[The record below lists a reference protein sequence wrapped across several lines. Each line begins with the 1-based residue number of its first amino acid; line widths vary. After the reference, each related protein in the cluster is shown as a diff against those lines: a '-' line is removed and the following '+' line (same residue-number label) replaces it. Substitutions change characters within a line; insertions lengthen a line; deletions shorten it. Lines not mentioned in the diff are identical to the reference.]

1 MPRRSLVLAVA
12 GLVATVAPAM
22 AADEMLSGSF
32 ALAGGEATVEGHL
45 AVTETAPLSLEL
57 ELTYTDAG
65 IGEPVTAFTEELT
78 QQLHLLAVDSS
89 LTHLVH
95 EHVKAATADGRFATG
110 MQVPR
115 PGLYHIYADA
125 VPEGRGQQVVRF
137 DVQVGE
143 AAADIAPAPQPFALD
158 ALIAVPIGDYE
169 VTIDAREAQP
179 YVEGAWHIAIS
190 KAGQPATDL
199 SPYLGVAA
207 HAILIRAADLSYV
220 HAHPTEGGA
229 DTGHDAH
236 ASGHAHAP
244 APAENAHAGHAAPAS
259 VAPEMTLHLTP
270 PGAGRYTLFLEFI
283 GGGEIQTLAVP
294 LEWPAS

>member
-1 MPRRSLVLAVA
+1 MPRRSMMLAVA
-12 GLVATVAPAM
+12 VLVATTAPAL
-22 AADEMLSGSF
+22 AADASLTGSF
-32 ALAGGEATVEGHL
+32 ALAGGEASVEGHL

-57 ELTYTDAG
+57 ELSYTDAG
-65 IGEPVTAFTEELT
+65 TGAPVTAFTEELT

-95 EHVKAATADGRFATG
+95 EHVKAATADGRFATA

-137 DVQVGE
+137 DVQIGDT
-143 AAADIAPAPQPFALD
+143 AADVTPLPQPFALD
-158 ALIAVPIGDYE
+158 ELIEIAVGAYA
-169 VTIDAREAQP
+169 VTIDAREAKP
-179 YVEGAWHIAIS
+179 YVEGAWKIAIS

-220 HAHPTEGGA
+220 HAHPTEGGT
-229 DTGHDAH
+229 DHGH
-236 ASGHAHAP
+236 G
-244 APAENAHAGHAAPAS
+244 AHAGHAAPAS
-259 VAPEMTLHLTP
+259 VAPEMMLHLTP

-294 LEWPAS
+294 LEWPAV